1 MGERVT
7 APAPTSKH
15 RPWETAQAKSYS
27 GQGVVGSPTS
37 LAEIFDTAFSSTV
50 DPTPHG
56 SDCRTGECG
65 SDWQLLV
72 VVCTLSAL
80 QDSRFLQQ
88 CC

>member
-15 RPWETAQAKSYS
+15 RPWESAQAKSYS

-50 DPTPHG
+50 DHTPHG
-56 SDCRTGECG
+56 SECRTGELG
-65 SDWQLLV
+65 GDWQLS
-72 VVCTLSAL
+72 CFPYAEYLSC
-80 QDSRFLQQ
+80 RM
-88 CC
+88 